1 MGRCLTGRLLV
12 ATPTLEDPNFR
23 RTVVLMLDH
32 GDDGAL
38 GIVVNRPLDVDVSA
52 VLPAW
57 QPYTTEPGPLF
68 QGGPVQL
75 DSALGLVAVPG
86 DGREPDGVRR
96 IIGSLGLVDLDTPPD
111 ALAGRPR
118 RAADLRRLR
127 RLVDGQLEGEIER
140 GRLVRRRR
148 RAARPVHRRPAGP
161 LAPGAAPPARRP
173 RAGLHLPGR
182 PVAELSARTGVGAGR
197 PGHHI

>member
-1 MGRCLTGRLLV
+1 VNDGIVPPSLDRLIGRLLV

-23 RTVVLMLDH
+23 RTVVLVLDH
-32 GDDGAL
+32 SDDGAL
-38 GIVVNRPLDVDVSA
+38 GIVVNRPLDVDVAA

-57 QPYTTEPGPLF
+57 QPYTTNPGRLF

-111 ALAGRPR
+111 ALAGDV
-118 RAADLRRLR
+118 AGLRIFAGYAGWSS
-127 RLVDGQLEGEIER
+127 GQLEDEIGEGAWYVVDSEPRDPFTDAPEGLWRAVLRRQR
-140 GRLVRRRR
+140 GDLALVSTY
-148 RAARPVHRRPAGP
+148 PDDP
-161 LAPGAAPPARRP
+161 
-173 RAGLHLPGR
+173 
-182 PVAELSARTGVGAGR
+182 TMN
-197 PGHHI
+197 

>member
-1 MGRCLTGRLLV
+1 VNDGSVPPSLDRLTGRLLV

-23 RTVVLMLDH
+23 RTVVLVLDH
-32 GDDGAL
+32 SDDGAL
-38 GIVVNRPLDVDVSA
+38 GIVVNRPLDVDVAA

-57 QPYTTEPGPLF
+57 QPYTTNPGRLF

-111 ALAGRPR
+111 ALAGDV
-118 RAADLRRLR
+118 AGLRIFAGYAGWSS
-127 RLVDGQLEGEIER
+127 GQLEDELGEGAWYVVDSEPRDPFTDAPEGLWRAVLRRQR
-140 GRLVRRRR
+140 GDLALVSTY
-148 RAARPVHRRPAGP
+148 PDDP
-161 LAPGAAPPARRP
+161 
-173 RAGLHLPGR
+173 
-182 PVAELSARTGVGAGR
+182 TMN
-197 PGHHI
+197 

>member
-1 MGRCLTGRLLV
+1 VPPSLDRLTGRLLV

-23 RTVVLMLDH
+23 RTVVLVLDH
-32 GDDGAL
+32 SDDGAL
-38 GIVVNRPLDVDVSA
+38 GIVVNRPLDVDVAA

-57 QPYTTEPGPLF
+57 QPYTTNPGRLF

-111 ALAGRPR
+111 ALAGDV
-118 RAADLRRLR
+118 AGLRIFAGYAGWSS
-127 RLVDGQLEGEIER
+127 GQLEDEIGEGAWYVVDSEPRDPFTDAPEGLWRAVLRRQR
-140 GRLVRRRR
+140 GDLALVSTY
-148 RAARPVHRRPAGP
+148 PDDP
-161 LAPGAAPPARRP
+161 
-173 RAGLHLPGR
+173 
-182 PVAELSARTGVGAGR
+182 TMN
-197 PGHHI
+197 